1 MHLLED
7 IMKKEIALALFAAIA
22 FSGSVAGAFAKDAE
36 TRLEES
42 ADQER
47 KSDIQESK
55 AVRSAEKGN
64 VDAAEHHA
72 AQAARHNAKA
82 AEHEAQA
89 ADKLR

>member
-1 MHLLED
+1 VSRKIELLED
-7 IMKKEIALALFAAIA
+7 NMKREIAL
-22 FSGSVAGAFAKDAE
+22 AGAFAKDAE

-42 ADQER
+42 ADQSR
-47 KSDIQESK
+47 KADIQESK

-64 VDAAEHHA
+64 VDSAEHHA
-72 AQAARHNAKA
+72 AQAARHDAKS